1 MSVDS
6 NMRIPELD
14 PSSLAKL
21 LDEVSAMTAARRS
34 LVSGLTDFGDL
45 SLGKIGRAAKF
56 ICSRL
61 NQGCTV
67 ADSIVP
73 LSGRYGSTVR
83 TTFDLVSRTG
93 TTKAID
99 QIVQMIREE
108 EQAKRDLRIAIIQ
121 PLISVL
127 VAAAILFWVIP
138 QLLIVDASGQR
149 MKDGLE
155 HPIKPI
161 LENYQS
167 EFWWWII
174 VSVIGFILLGFLVG
188 WAIRRMRHRVVGLK
202 HQATFCRW
210 MALMVG
216 SNTDLATSIEAASS
230 VVGSKG
236 AAAWSVSAN
245 QVRGGAQSIESLKIP
260 ENVSEKVG
268 QCLADLASH
277 RRGVDEVAKDLDAL
291 SELYQHQSMFRQRF
305 RIEIIPKIISMV
317 VAVVTISVVVKTAI
331 KPLLDAVEQ
340 VAR

>member
-14 PSSLAKL
+14 PSSLATL

-45 SLGKIGRAAKF
+45 SLGKIGRAARF

-61 NQGCTV
+61 NQGCTL
-67 ADSIVP
+67 ADSIAP

-83 TTFDLVSRTG
+83 TAFDLVARTG
-93 TTKAID
+93 STKAID
-99 QIVQMIREE
+99 QIVQMIRDE

-161 LENYQS
+161 LQNYQS

-174 VSVIGFILLGFLVG
+174 VSVIGFILSGFLIG

-202 HQATFCRW
+202 HQATFCRA
-210 MALMVG
+210 MALMIG
-216 SNTDLATSIEAASS
+216 TNADLATSVESASS
-230 VVGSKG
+230 LVGCKQ
-236 AAAWSVSAN
+236 AEAWGISAN
-245 QVRGGAQSIESLKIP
+245 QIRG
-260 ENVSEKVG
+260 
-268 QCLADLASH
+268 
-277 RRGVDEVAKDLDAL
+277 
-291 SELYQHQSMFRQRF
+291 
-305 RIEIIPKIISMV
+305 
-317 VAVVTISVVVKTAI
+317 
-331 KPLLDAVEQ
+331 
-340 VAR
+340 